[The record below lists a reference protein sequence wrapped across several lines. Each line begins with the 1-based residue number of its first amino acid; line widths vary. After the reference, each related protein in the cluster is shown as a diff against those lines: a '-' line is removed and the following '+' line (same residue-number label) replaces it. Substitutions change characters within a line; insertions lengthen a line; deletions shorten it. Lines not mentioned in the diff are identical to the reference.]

1 MNYWLLKSDPE
12 VYGWEQLV
20 KDRQT
25 VWDGIRNYQARI
37 HLRAMKPGD
46 VAFIYHS
53 QTDKAVV
60 GMAKVVSQPHADP
73 QDAEWTAV
81 DIAAEQA
88 LSSPVTLDV
97 IKANTILREMPLVRH
112 TRLSV
117 MPITKAQADELT
129 RVGK

>member
-1 MNYWLLKSDPE
+1 MNYWLLKSDPD

-25 VWDGIRNYQARI
+25 TWDGIRNYQARI
-37 HLRAMKPGD
+37 NLRAMKPGD

-60 GMAKVVSQPHADP
+60 GVAKIVSDPHPDSK
-73 QDAEWTAV
+73 DAEWVAV
-81 DIAAEQA
+81 DLVAEQA

-97 IKANTILREMPLVRH
+97 IKASGTLKTMPLVRH

-117 MPITKAQADELT
+117 MPITKAHADELL
-129 RVGK
+129 RLGK

>member
-1 MNYWLLKSDPE
+1 MNYWLLKSDPD
-12 VYGWEQLV
+12 VYGWEQFV

-60 GMAKVVSQPHADP
+60 GVAKVVSEPHPDP
-73 QDAEWTAV
+73 KDAEWTAI
-81 DIAAEQA
+81 DLAAEQP

-97 IKANTILREMPLVRH
+97 IKANAILREMPLVRH

-117 MPITKAQADELT
+117 MPITKAQADELL

>member
-1 MNYWLLKSDPE
+1 MEYWLLKSDPD
-12 VYGWEQLV
+12 VYGWEQLA

-25 VWDGIRNYQARI
+25 VWDGIRNYQARN

-60 GMAKVVSQPHADP
+60 GVAKVVSEPHADP

-81 DIAAEQA
+81 DIVAEQP

-97 IKANTILREMPLVRH
+97 IKANMILRTMPLVRH

-117 MPITKAQADELT
+117 MPITKAQADELL
-129 RVGK
+129 RLGK